1 MDIIN
6 VLDAQSANMIAAGEV
21 VERPAAALKELMENA
36 IDAGATSI
44 SAEIKDG
51 GISLIR
57 VSDNGCGISAGDLPK
72 ALLRHATSKIKSGA
86 DIDGVLTLGFRGEA
100 LAAIAAVSRMSVI
113 SRQEGDSFGNL
124 LTSDE
129 DGVKLEEVGCPVGTT
144 VLVEGLFYNTPA
156 RRKFLKRDS
165 TEAAACRAVAEKLAV
180 ANPHIAIRFTSDS
193 EERFS
198 TTGNGDLKGAI
209 SDAFGNAF
217 AKGLIAVDGNAEDVF
232 VSGFVSTPDTARGK
246 STAQS
251 TFVNG
256 RYVVS
261 KTVQAALKE
270 AFKSYIPH
278 DRYPAS
284 VLFLTVPPRFVDVN
298 VHPAKTEIK
307 FANERLVYEAVYYAV
322 RSALQRTDAFTGDG
336 EDILI
341 TKGDIKPFEK
351 KSAFKAPV
359 YDYQPQP
366 EIPPMKQSAALFN
379 AASFE
384 SALEN
389 EPMPEIKLPAPNKEE
404 VPSAPVLASPKLSEV
419 FSQAKMEKAPAHRYV
434 GEAFNAYIIAETAEA
449 LYIIDKHAA
458 HERILYERLRT
469 STTAES
475 QALLVPIIAELT
487 EEDTQLLLQNKDYLY
502 SLGFDID
509 AFGDNSVAVRAL
521 PAALSAKTEIA
532 PLLEQFA
539 ASLQAG
545 GALPFEERCDRALF
559 TMACKAAVKAGVHS
573 ESHDNAWI
581 IDRLFEDGSIK
592 YCPHGRPVAKVFTK
606 READKWFDR

>member
-21 VERPAAALKELMENA
+21 VERPAAALKELLENA

-44 SAEIKDG
+44 SAEIKNG
-51 GISLIR
+51 GVTLIR
-57 VSDNGCGISAGDLPK
+57 VSDNGCGISVNDLPK

-100 LAAIAAVSRMSVI
+100 LAAIAAVSKLSII
-113 SRQEGDSFGNL
+113 SRQKGNDFGNI

-129 DGVKLEEVGCPVGTT
+129 NGVTVEEVGCPEGTT

-156 RRKFLKRDS
+156 RRKFLKRDA
-165 TEAAACRAVAEKLAV
+165 TEAAACRAVVEKLAV
-180 ANPHIAIRFTSDS
+180 ANPQIAIRFTSDG
-193 EERFS
+193 EEKLA
-198 TTGNGDLKGAI
+198 TTGNGDLKGAVA
-209 SDAFGNAF
+209 DAFGSVF
-217 AKGLIAVDGNAEDVF
+217 AKGLIAVDGEAEE
-232 VSGFVSTPDTARGK
+232 VSVHGFVSAPDAAKGK

-251 TFVNG
+251 SFVNG

-284 VLFLTVPPRFVDVN
+284 VLFITVPPKFVDVN

-322 RSALQRTDAFTGDG
+322 RSALQRTDAFTGD
-336 EDILI
+336 ESDILI
-341 TKGDIKPFEK
+341 SKPAEK
-351 KSAFKAPV
+351 PKAAFKAPLFEEK
-359 YDYQPQP
+359 P
-366 EIPPMKQSAALFN
+366 EIPLMKQSAALFK
-379 AASFE
+379 ASDFAP
-384 SALEN
+384 SN
-389 EPMPEIKLPAPNKEE
+389 EAEAMPEIIIPAPARAEVKKEE
-404 VPSAPVLASPKLSEV
+404 ALSFASPKLTEV
-419 FSQAKMEKAPAHRYV
+419 FAQAEIEKAPSHRYV
-434 GEAFNAYIIAETAEA
+434 GEAFDAYIIAETKEA

-458 HERILYERLRT
+458 HERILYEQLRK

-475 QALLVPIIAELT
+475 QALLVPVIVPLA
-487 EEDTQLLLQNKDYLY
+487 EEDAQLILQNRDYLY

-509 AFGDNSVAVRAL
+509 DFGDNSLAVRSLPTAL
-521 PAALSAKTEIA
+521 RNENDIA

-539 ASLQAG
+539 ASLSAG

-559 TMACKAAVKAGVHS
+559 TMACKAALKAGVHS
-573 ESHDNAWI
+573 EAHDNIWI
-581 IDRLFEDGSIK
+581 INRLFEDGSIK